1 MKITFDKIANAG
13 YIKISNNK
21 INKTVSVSDYC
32 NVDIDK
38 DGGVVGIE
46 LLFVNQYE
54 NDFKFWLGLSSAA
67 VYKKGNCPHTK
78 LEENTYLSK
87 RN

>member
-21 INKTVSVSDYC
+21 INKTVFVSDYC

-38 DGGVVGIE
+38 DSGVVGIE

-54 NDFKFWLGLSSAA
+54 NDFKFWLGLSSR
-67 VYKKGNCPHTK
+67 GNT
-78 LEENTYLSK
+78 
-87 RN
+87 

>member
-1 MKITFDKIANAG
+1 MSTELGGIPNPDSMIQ
-13 YIKISNNK
+13 SHVSQK

-54 NDFKFWLGLSSAA
+54 NDFKFWLGLSSR
-67 VYKKGNCPHTK
+67 GNT
-78 LEENTYLSK
+78 
-87 RN
+87 